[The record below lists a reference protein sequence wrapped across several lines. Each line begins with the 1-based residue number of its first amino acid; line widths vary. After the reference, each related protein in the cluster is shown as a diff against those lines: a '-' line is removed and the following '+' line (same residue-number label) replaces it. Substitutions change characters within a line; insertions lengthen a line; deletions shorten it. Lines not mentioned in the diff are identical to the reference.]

1 MKSYENEARRNM
13 WQCNPNIK
21 DWIIWIILPHQ
32 DEPSAASGRTGATR
46 GEVEARPRLIP
57 PVHVAVA
64 CLRTSAVGQLDWRR
78 TRLSY
83 NGGSG
88 TSCRWLSLA
97 LKHCHAPSVQ
107 AAPWIFD
114 IWCMV
119 KKNIER
125 CFSHILEDD
134 THWPVLL
141 GQILLCFVKN
151 EKKGSQETCFFFG
164 VPGRREPSY
173 SLLVNSLMDFPGEW
187 PKWHKMTK

>member
-119 KKNIER
+119 KKKYWKMLQPYFGGWYPLTRIIGSN
-125 CFSHILEDD
+125 
-134 THWPVLL
+134 
-141 GQILLCFVKN
+141 FVVFCQEW
-151 EKKGSQETCFFFG
+151 EKG
-164 VPGRREPSY
+164 
-173 SLLVNSLMDFPGEW
+173 
-187 PKWHKMTK
+187 